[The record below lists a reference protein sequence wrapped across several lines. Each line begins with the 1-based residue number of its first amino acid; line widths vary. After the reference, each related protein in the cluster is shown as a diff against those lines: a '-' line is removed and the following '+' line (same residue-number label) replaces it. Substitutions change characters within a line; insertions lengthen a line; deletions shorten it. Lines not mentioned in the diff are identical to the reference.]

1 MLNKVALKAKFIKA
15 YPHDT
20 SASCLAVEGGIREW
34 VGPREDRGKDVRK
47 RQEER
52 LAEELGIKL
61 KSVLSQASQIASPVP
76 PGAQIG

>member
-1 MLNKVALKAKFIKA
+1 M
-15 YPHDT
+15 
-20 SASCLAVEGGIREW
+20 EGGIREW
-34 VGPREDRGKDVRK
+34 VGPREDGGKDGRK